1 MKPNDPTRSHVAS
14 FSSSLFFVVFV
25 LLSILVSGEALA
37 GDPQERE
44 QIWAMALAQ
53 GGFGFVHPK
62 LSRVRG
68 WLELQ
73 GRWRSFGQSYETGF
87 LPRVALG
94 YAITDQI
101 TILSGFAAVESDPA
115 QKKPFTELRP
125 WQQLTWN
132 LPVKG
137 FTLQSRTRL
146 EQRLIQS
153 NLGWRLREFVKTT
166 VPVPGM
172 DRVYLAAYEELFF
185 DLDDTTWPTGGQR
198 RGFRQ
203 NRFFAGPGFRLDRSK
218 HVSLEV
224 GYLNQWIDRRREDRD
239 NHVLS
244 LNLFLNY

>member
-1 MKPNDPTRSHVAS
+1 MKPTLSARALLAS
-14 FSSSLFFVVFV
+14 FFSLLFIILSTFVT
-25 LLSILVSGEALA
+25 GEALA
-37 GDPQERE
+37 GEPREGE

-73 GRWRSFGQSYETGF
+73 GRWRSFGESYETGF

-94 YAITDQI
+94 YAVTDQV
-101 TILSGFAAVESDPA
+101 TLFSGFAAIQMDPA

-146 EQRLIQS
+146 EERIHQT
-153 NLGWRLREFVKTT
+153 NLGWRLREFIKTT
-166 VPVPGM
+166 VPVPGT
-172 DRVYLAAYEELFF
+172 DRVFLSAYEELFF
-185 DLDDTTWPTGGQR
+185 DLDDTTWGQR
-198 RGFRQ
+198 SGFRQ
-203 NRFFAGPGFRLDRSK
+203 NRFFAGPGFRLDRAK

-224 GYLNQWIDRRREDRD
+224 GYLNQWLDRRNEDRE

-244 LNLFLNY
+244 LNLFLSY